1 MTCLVLH
8 FIRYKNFHKKTS
20 LGRNLDHCLF
30 LKREGKKAKFQSLKE
45 AFDTGDNQASIYQT
59 MDPRNCTTYQY
70 QCCQLF
76 TVWKCHTFSIRSI
89 LLEIK
94 LGDSRCAKC
103 AISTDLEAIDDDFY
117 QYSYFLKAEIYQNC
131 KFRAPKIVKNSS
143 LRTSKFS

>member
-89 LLEIK
+89 LREIK
-94 LGDSRCAKC
+94 LGDSRCAKS
-103 AISTDLEAIDDDFY
+103 AISTDLEAVNFDFSWIFAFSEGWNWPKSKI
-117 QYSYFLKAEIYQNC
+117 QRTWNC
-131 KFRAPKIVKNSS
+131 
-143 LRTSKFS
+143 

>member
-1 MTCLVLH
+1 MSV
-8 FIRYKNFHKKTS
+8 FEER
-20 LGRNLDHCLF
+20 
-30 LKREGKKAKFQSLKE
+30 GKKAKFQSLKE

-117 QYSYFLKAEIYQNC
+117 QYLIFILFEG
-131 KFRAPKIVKNSS
+131 
-143 LRTSKFS
+143 